1 MESSQP
7 RSAFLSSEGTPRPG
21 AAPPS
26 ISVVIPVYNSE
37 HTLPDLVARLHPV
50 LSGLASTYELVLV
63 NDCSRDRSWNAI
75 ENATQRH
82 TWVRGINLMRNYG
95 QHNALLAGIRAA
107 RFAIVV
113 TMDDDLQNPPEEV
126 PTLLKQLASGYDVV
140 YGTPDKEQHGL
151 WRNLASRLTKRV
163 LRSAMGVDTAQNVSA
178 FRAFRLELRNAFAD
192 YRNSF
197 VSIDVLLTWGTTS
210 FTAVPVRHAPRRVGT
225 SNYTFRKM
233 IIHAA
238 NMITGFTT
246 LPLQLASWAGF
257 ALTAF
262 GIAVLI
268 FVVGRYLALGDSV
281 PGFPFLASLI
291 AIFSGAQLFSLG
303 IIGEYLAR
311 MHVHSL
317 EQPAYV
323 VRSLSGS
330 TTTNTGP
337 SEQARNE

>member
-1 MESSQP
+1 MAFNQP
-7 RSAFLSSEGTPRPG
+7 RRALHSSERTRRPIT
-21 AAPPS
+21 AERS

-37 HTLPDLVARLHPV
+37 PTLLDLIARLQSV
-50 LSGLASTYELVLV
+50 LSRLAATYELILV
-63 NDCSRDRSWNAI
+63 NDCSRDRSWDAIHNA
-75 ENATQRH
+75 AQRH
-82 TWVRGINLMRNYG
+82 TWIRGINLMRNYG

-107 RFAIVV
+107 RYDIVV
-113 TMDDDLQNPPEEV
+113 TMDDDLQNPPEEI
-126 PTLLKQLASGYDVV
+126 PTLLEQLANGHDVV
-140 YGTPDKEQHGL
+140 YGTPDKEQHGF
-151 WRNLASRLTKRV
+151 WRNLASRVTKRV
-163 LRSAMGVDTAQNVSA
+163 LRSAMGIDTARNVSA
-178 FRAFRLELRNAFAD
+178 FRAFRLELRDAFAD

-210 FTAVPVRHAPRRVGT
+210 FTAVPVRHEPRRIGA

-257 ALTAF
+257 ALTVF
-262 GIAVLI
+262 GIAVLV
-268 FVVGRYLALGDSV
+268 FVVGRYLTLGHSV

-311 MHVHSL
+311 MHVRSL
-317 EQPAYV
+317 EQPTYV
-323 VRSLSGS
+323 IRSLAGD
-330 TTTNTGP
+330 TATNTSQ
-337 SEQARNE
+337 SEHARDE